1 MFVADLHNDLVQRIM
16 EGEDVT
22 KITSHGHT
30 DIPRLKESCINLQ
43 ILIIWVSS
51 KAKNP
56 NFFNKANR
64 MFDELEKLSNIE
76 NVKIPRSIQDITEGI
91 NNNELL
97 LSISMEGG
105 EALENNLENLYHF
118 INRGLL
124 YFGPTW
130 NHSLDWVSS
139 NYDEKYNKTNIKTI
153 GLNDFGKEVV
163 NICQENKI
171 LIDVSHIG
179 EKSFWDIENISQKPF
194 IASHSSV
201 YKICPHFRNLH
212 DDQIIAIKNKKGL
225 IGINPYPF
233 FIDPTFKKRESKT
246 RNEYKEKIKSI
257 EIQHSNRSSQWLA
270 KQHFFQKK
278 LSSICP
284 ELDLFID
291 HMEYIIKLI
300 GIDYV
305 GVGSD
310 YDGLDCLPKGWNDC
324 LDHIKIAEKLE
335 SRGYNQEEIEKLM
348 GNNFL
353 RVLEE
358 INY

>member
-1 MFVADLHNDLVQRIM
+1 MFVADLHNDLVQRII

-22 KITSHGHT
+22 KATSHGHT

-51 KAKNP
+51 KTANP
-56 NFFNKANR
+56 NYFDKANK
-64 MFDELEKLSNIE
+64 MYDEIEKLSSIKD
-76 NVKIPRSIQDITEGI
+76 VVIPKNLQEIKDGI
-91 NNNELL
+91 KNNQLL
-97 LSISMEGG
+97 LPISMEGG
-105 EALENNLENLYHF
+105 EAIENKIDNLYYF
-118 INRGLL
+118 IKRGLFYL
-124 YFGPTW
+124 GPTW

-139 NYDEKYNKTNIKTI
+139 NYDEKYNKSKLKIN
-153 GLNDFGKEVV
+153 GLNDFGKEVI
-163 NICQENKI
+163 NICQENKV

-179 EKSFWDIENISQKPF
+179 EKSFWDIEKISKKPF

-201 YKICPHFRNLH
+201 NKLCQHFRNLH

-233 FIDPTFKKRESKT
+233 FIDSTFKERDSKV
-246 RNEYKEKIKSI
+246 RSEHKEKIKSF
-257 EIQHSNRSSQWLA
+257 EIQFSKKSSQWLA
-270 KQHFFQKK
+270 KQHFFQKQ
-278 LSSICP
+278 LASICP
-284 ELDLFID
+284 DID
-291 HMEYIIKLI
+291 IFLNHMEYIINLI

-324 LDHIKIAEKLE
+324 RDHFKIAERLE
-335 SRGYNQEEIEKLM
+335 SRGYKQEEIEKVM
-348 GNNFL
+348 GKNIL

>member
-76 NVKIPRSIQDITEGI
+76 NVKIPRSIKDIIEGI
-91 NNNELL
+91 NKNELL
-97 LSISMEGG
+97 LPISMEGG
-105 EALENNLENLYHF
+105 EALENNLDNLHHF

-139 NYDEKYNKTNIKTI
+139 NYDEKYNKTNLKTI

-358 INY
+358 IDY

>member
-1 MFVADLHNDLVQRIM
+1 MFVADLHNDLVQRII

-22 KITSHGHT
+22 KQTSHGHT
-30 DIPRLKESCINLQ
+30 DIPRLRKSCINLQ

-51 KAKNP
+51 KSAEP

-64 MFDELEKLSNIE
+64 MFDELKKLANAE
-76 NVKIPRSIQDITEGI
+76 DVVIPRNLQEILEGI
-91 NNNELL
+91 NNDRLL
-97 LSISMEGG
+97 LPISMEGG
-105 EALENNLENLYHF
+105 EAIENNIENLYHF
-118 INRGLL
+118 IDRGLFYL
-124 YFGPTW
+124 GPTW

-139 NYDEKYNKTNIKTI
+139 NFDEEYNKNKIKTI
-153 GLNDFGKEVV
+153 GLNDFGKEVI
-163 NICQENKI
+163 NICQENKV

-179 EKSFWDIENISQKPF
+179 KKSFWDIENISQKPF

-201 YKICPHFRNLH
+201 HKICPHFRNLD

-233 FIDPTFKKRESKT
+233 FIDPTFKERESKV
-246 RNEYKEKIKSI
+246 RNQYKEKIKSI
-257 EIQHSNRSSQWLA
+257 EIQHSKKSSQWLA
-270 KQHFFQKK
+270 KQHFFQKQ
-278 LSSICP
+278 LADVCP
-284 ELDLFID
+284 DIDIFIN
-291 HMEYIIKLI
+291 HVEYIIKLI

-310 YDGLDCLPKGWNDC
+310 YDGLDCLPNGWKDC
-324 LDHIKIAEKLE
+324 SDHFKIAERLE
-335 SRGYNQEEIEKLM
+335 SRGYNQEEIEKVM
-348 GNNFL
+348 GKNIL

>member
-139 NYDEKYNKTNIKTI
+139 NYDEKYNKTNLKTI

-335 SRGYNQEEIEKLM
+335 TRGYNQEEIEKLM

>member
-22 KITSHGHT
+22 KIKSHGHT

-76 NVKIPRSIQDITEGI
+76 NVKIPRSIKDIIEGI

-97 LSISMEGG
+97 LPISMEGG

-139 NYDEKYNKTNIKTI
+139 NYDEKYNKTNLKTI

-163 NICQENKI
+163 NICQENKV

-284 ELDLFID
+284 EIDLFID

>member
-76 NVKIPRSIQDITEGI
+76 NVKIPRSIKDIIEGI
-91 NNNELL
+91 NKNELL
-97 LSISMEGG
+97 LPISMEGG

-139 NYDEKYNKTNIKTI
+139 NYDEKYNKTNLKTI

-246 RNEYKEKIKSI
+246 TNEYKEKIKSI

-358 INY
+358 IDY